1 MLRALQTH
9 GVSPHE
15 PNWHASCI
23 ALAMSSELDGTPA
36 AVLMRRSGVSF
47 YTRRV
52 LQRWLRGEL
61 TTDAAIELIA
71 AQDAERLIGVWTE
84 FRS

>member
-1 MLRALQTH
+1 MGIELH
-9 GVSPHE
+9 G
-15 PNWHASCI
+15 I
-23 ALAMSSELDGTPA
+23 PA

-71 AQDAERLIGVWTE
+71 TQDAERLIGAWTE